1 MSSKRWVLCCHV
13 SQGIEEEEE
22 FRENLIESKTKEVHI
37 MENKIRTILEAE
49 FNSRREAEQ
58 RLLSQIEEKTNIIKN
73 ELKKESQLRQE
84 SIETLQQYLDVDI
97 PKIYETL
104 RAESEER
111 EQMES
116 AIMKQFNED
125 YVNIT
130 IYISFITVKD

>member
-1 MSSKRWVLCCHV
+1 
-13 SQGIEEEEE
+13 
-22 FRENLIESKTKEVHI
+22 

-97 PKIYETL
+97 PKIYEYGRLTIEITL
-104 RAESEER
+104 L
-111 EQMES
+111 
-116 AIMKQFNED
+116 
-125 YVNIT
+125 
-130 IYISFITVKD
+130 FIQ